1 MRNLLLSVSA
11 VLPLFLGVAHAQT
24 QPYKPVGEQ
33 HDWTVDIGG
42 GAVYGF
48 SANGGDPEKV
58 NAIPWGDFNYKNRVY
73 GDALNGLGYNVILR
87 DRLRA
92 GVQVRPHFG
101 GNADGM
107 EGLEV
112 PGLGADLAGYAF
124 YRVGENFSVGG
135 RLMHDISG
143 ISNGSSLMLSAGHQD
158 ITKVGL
164 LQTLVYTRFGD
175 RKTNQAYYGIEASE
189 ANATG
194 LSPYEVGAGAQNIGI
209 AFLMMTPIKK
219 HYAIATFINAE
230 RALGDVAN
238 SPLIQMKQNKEM
250 SYRAG
255 ILVVR
260 RFGGN

>member
-1 MRNLLLSVSA
+1 MLKTLAALSTLVPLLY
-11 VLPLFLGVAHAQT
+11 GIAHAQT
-24 QPYKPVGEQ
+24 QPYQPIAEQ

-58 NAIPWGDFNYKNRVY
+58 NVIPWVDFNYKNRFY
-73 GDALNGLGYNVILR
+73 GDALNGVGYNLILR

-101 GNADGM
+101 GNADSLD
-107 EGLEV
+107 GLDV

-124 YRVGENFSVGG
+124 YRVGENFSLGG
-135 RLMHDISG
+135 RLMHDVSG
-143 ISNGSSLMLSAGHQD
+143 VSNGSSLFLSAGHQD
-158 ITKVGL
+158 ITPVGL

-175 RKTNQAYYGIEASE
+175 RKTNQAYYGIEAPE
-189 ANATG
+189 AAATG
-194 LSPYEVGAGAQNIGI
+194 LSPYEVGAGPQNVGI
-209 AFLMMTPIKK
+209 ALLMMTPIRK

-230 RALGDVAN
+230 RALGDVAD
-238 SPLIQMKQNKEM
+238 SPLIQLKQNQEM
-250 SYRAG
+250 SYRVG

-260 RFGGN
+260 RFSR